1 MNTLLAAGAG
11 WSAGWSAHGQSP
23 RPQVYRSFEELAK
36 HNVQGLDYNIHV
48 IDRNSPVT
56 VVALHGGGIEWGT
69 DQIATALAQS
79 DYNLYIFKGLRRDGN
94 RHLHI
99 ASHQFNE
106 PQLLNLLK
114 KSRTVISIHGYHT
127 ATATATASATATAT
141 AASATATT
149 TATTTATS
157 PSIKAPAVMGADSY
171 RSRLPEKKYAAPVL
185 LGGRGGLKHRAW
197 QALRPLGLVSPW
209 GPNPSFKL
217 HGRRTNNIVNHA
229 GQKPAQGLQIE
240 LPLLWRHKLLN
251 DPTLL
256 QSFTKALDQ
265 ALSYEKLSP
274 ADVFCRPAGPIGAK
288 ERRL

>member
-1 MNTLLAAGAG
+1 MNTLFATGAQ
-11 WSAGWSAHGQSP
+11 WSAGWSAHWQSP
-23 RPQVYRSFEELAK
+23 HPQVYRSFEELAK

-56 VVALHGGGIEWGT
+56 VVALHGGRIEWGT

-127 ATATATASATATAT
+127 ATATAASAT

-251 DPTLL
+251 DSTLL

-265 ALSYEKLSP
+265 ALSYAKLSP